1 MDNNNQF
8 VVFKIKDEDFG
19 VEIINVREIIKPQ
32 QILKVPNTPKYIEGI
47 INLRGKV
54 NPVFNLRKK
63 FHMEH
68 KDFDERTKIIIV
80 SVNDMAVGFIV
91 DDVSEI
97 LRIEEQNMEV
107 PPNIIVGHHRKYI
120 RSVGKINDR
129 MIIILDLDLILSE
142 EEEKELKEFIRV
154 KHHHTEDKDK

>member
-8 VVFKIKDEDFG
+8 VIFKIQEEDFG

-54 NPVFNLRKK
+54 HPVFNLRKK
-63 FHMEH
+63 FHFEQ

-80 SVNDMAVGFIV
+80 NVNSIDVGFIV

-97 LRIEEQNMEV
+97 LRIEEQNMET
-107 PPNIIVGHHRKYI
+107 PPNIIMGHHRKYI
-120 RSVGKINDR
+120 RNVGKIANR
-129 MIIILDLDLILSE
+129 MIIILDLNLILSE
-142 EEEKELKEFIRV
+142 DEEKELKEFIKL
-154 KHHHTEDKDK
+154 KHSHSENK